1 MGYTHCFFVAGGA
14 IMHLLDSVRTR
25 MICIPVVHEVA
36 AGIAAEYFNEASEDG
51 KAFALVT
58 AGPGITNIITAM
70 AGAFLE
76 SRELLVVA
84 GQVKSTDLAGPTLR
98 QRGIQEI
105 DGLKLCESLTVASR
119 RIEQPLPRSSIAAV
133 IMRGRHLRPGPT
145 LIEFCLDAQGAP
157 VDAAALRDARS
168 KVLEQEGEDARERAA
183 VAAPNVIALT
193 QAAQR
198 PVWLIGGGV
207 KRSVAANLLP
217 ALERTGVPLMTT
229 WNGADRIPRTFSTY
243 IGRPNTWGQRSA
255 NVLLRQSDLVVA
267 FGTRLGIQQTGFNW
281 QEFARD
287 AKIVQIE
294 IDEAELK
301 KGHPHIDVPI
311 CGDANELL
319 RLACEE
325 QYPSYASWLDF
336 CHEVRRIIPLNDP
349 ANQTAPGFVNPFQFY
364 LDLST
369 LTTSNDIVIPC
380 SSGGANS
387 TGMQA
392 FEPLSGQII
401 ITNKGLASMGYG
413 LAGAIGA
420 AFSNRNRRVT
430 LIEGDGGF
438 IQNLQELATV
448 GVGFLNLKIFI
459 FANNGY
465 ASIRTT
471 QRNYFGG
478 AYLGCDT
485 ATGLGFPSWAKLFDA
500 FNIPYHS
507 LASDW
512 MHDSEFL
519 KAYNEPGPSAFI
531 VPVDPE
537 QTYFPKVTSRVTASG
552 TMESNPIHLMSPELP
567 ENIAGK
573 VFRYLP
579 ILK

>member
-1 MGYTHCFFVAGGA
+1 
-14 IMHLLDSVRTR
+14 MHLLDSVRTR
-25 MICIPVVHEVA
+25 MTCVPVVHEVA
-36 AGIAAEYFNEASEDG
+36 AGIAAEYFNEASNGG

-58 AGPGITNIITAM
+58 AGPGVTNIITAM

-84 GQVKSTDLAGPTLR
+84 GQVKSTDLAGPALR

-105 DGLKLCESLTVASR
+105 DGLRLCESLTVASM
-119 RIEQPLPRSSIAAV
+119 RIEQPLPRSSIATV
-133 IMRGRHLRPGPT
+133 IMRGSHLRPGPT

-157 VDAAALRDARS
+157 VDPEALRDARPTS
-168 KVLEQEGEDARERAA
+168 LAHAEEHARECAA

-193 QAAQR
+193 QAAKR

-207 KRSVAANLLP
+207 KRSVAANLLT
-217 ALERTGVPLMTT
+217 ALGRTGVPLMTT
-229 WNGADRIPRTFSTY
+229 WNGADRVPRTLSTY

-281 QEFARD
+281 QEFAHD
-287 AKIVQIE
+287 AKIVQVE

-301 KGHPHIDVPI
+301 KGHPRIDVPI

-319 RLACEE
+319 RLACEG
-325 QYPSYASWLDF
+325 QYPSYASWLEF
-336 CHEVRRIIPLNDP
+336 CHEVRRLIPLNDP
-349 ANQTAPGFVNPFQFY
+349 TNQTAPGFVNPFQFY
-364 LDLST
+364 INLSDLTNSD
-369 LTTSNDIVIPC
+369 DIIIPC

-420 AFSNRNRRVT
+420 AFSHRNRRVT

-438 IQNLQELATV
+438 VQNLQELATV

-500 FNIPYHS
+500 FDIPYHS

-552 TMESNPIHLMSPELP
+552 TMESSPIHLMSPELP

-579 ILK
+579 VLK